1 MNECVLVGVLVG
13 VLVPPDCAYPSQ
25 FGHSHHAVDDVAG
38 AQQVQSL
45 LRLSFM
51 RTTAYWTV
59 LSVSALGNLVY
70 ASALSFSTTSPGFNL
85 VSAIVV
91 AIAAA
96 LVAIAIAW
104 SCRENIVRCCSAR
117 CARCRRACC
126 CTRRERQA
134 VASP

>member
-1 MNECVLVGVLVG
+1 M
-13 VLVPPDCAYPSQ
+13 
-25 FGHSHHAVDDVAG
+25 
-38 AQQVQSL
+38 QSL

-51 RTTAYWTV
+51 RTTAFWTM

-91 AIAAA
+91 AIAGA

-104 SCRENIVRCCSAR
+104 SCRENIVVRCCSAR
-117 CARCRRACC
+117 CARCRACSSC
-126 CTRRERQA
+126 CTRRARQA